1 MLVEDA
7 RIKDP
12 PRNVVVL
19 AVDDN
24 FPTTLFRRRDRA
36 RMSCDTNDT
45 AA

>member
-1 MLVEDA
+1 MVDEDA
-7 RIKDP
+7 RINDP

-24 FPTTLFRRRDRA
+24 LPTTLFRRRDRA
-36 RMSCDTNDT
+36 RMSWETNDT